1 MLEKIKNI
9 KKETLAKAYVIAVV
23 IVIMIPFALFFV
35 FPSTKTTEN
44 KALSDKAAL
53 FKNGSFNVNYMK
65 ELSTYFEDR
74 FAFRTYLVDANSQIR
89 AKIFNTSPQ
98 DDVIVGK
105 NGWLYYSATLD
116 DYRGDDLSS
125 DRELFAMA
133 RNVALIQGKIT
144 DGGAD
149 FVFTIAPN
157 KNSLYPENMPA
168 QYAGKISNDTDAKRL
183 SPYLETNGVNYV
195 NLFDLYNNQDE
206 VLYLKRDSHWNKK
219 GAVLSYN
226 AILDAAGKEHE
237 SYESIKPTLSAI
249 VIGDLNSMLYPEC
262 PVTEPD
268 YEYDREY
275 TYRYVYCDNN
285 RVDKALNE
293 IGDECDT
300 QDVTLSN
307 IITKSDNG
315 NGNLLMYR
323 DSFGNSLIDLFS
335 EEYQQSYF
343 SKMEPYDLSL
353 ADYIG
358 ADTVVLEKVERHI
371 QSLAKVAPLME
382 AVKLLD
388 VSDVIKWEAYNNEGI
403 SDVLD
408 GGDFDYNEYK
418 DSLLNAICG
427 SIEKEAD
434 GQAKIDVAMEN
445 GMLKV
450 SGEVDVNLIK
460 DDSRIYVLAEDSDSA
475 GLYEAFLIGENGFA
489 LYLDSDDENAGVK
502 LFVISGDEVA
512 VASDEAKEEAVMA
525 ALSTVKE
532 NMAELAKADKAIK
545 EAEDEEERERLEAE
559 ALKKQQEEEE
569 AKKLEE
575 QKQNASSNGKTVVS
589 KTFYEDCGSDTGYYE
604 IIWSDGSITYQDV
617 D

>member
-44 KALSDKAAL
+44 KALSGKAAL

-98 DDVIVGK
+98 EDVIVGK

-183 SPYLETNGVNYV
+183 SPYLEANGVNYV
-195 NLFDLYNNQDE
+195 NLFGLYNNQDE

-237 SYESIKPTLSAI
+237 SYETIKPTLSAT

-285 RVDKALNE
+285 KVDKAINE
-293 IGDECDT
+293 IGDECDV

-315 NGNLLMYR
+315 DGNLLMYR

-335 EEYQQSYF
+335 EEYKQSYF

-403 SDVLD
+403 VDVLD
-408 GGDFDYNEYK
+408 GGDFDYNKYK
-418 DSLLNAICG
+418 GSLLNAICG

-434 GQAKIDVAMEN
+434 GQAKIDAAMEN

-460 DDSRIYVLAEDSDSA
+460 DDSRIYVLAADSDSA

-502 LFVISGDEVA
+502 LFVVSGDEVA
-512 VASDEAKEEAVMA
+512 VASDEAKEEAVVA
-525 ALSTVKE
+525 ALSTIKE

-545 EAEDEEERERLEAE
+545 EAEDEKERERLEAE